1 MGASWTRETRD
12 GEVSEGFSM
21 AEFMKRHGT
30 EEQCHG
36 AVVAQRWPDGFVCPD
51 CGEAVGHSPNIADQT
66 CQRNKANHR

>member
-1 MGASWTRETRD
+1 
-12 GEVSEGFSM
+12 M